1 MAHNLAVI
9 NGETAMAYA
18 GETPWHGLGKRL
30 PKMANVQDALVA
42 ANLDWQVE
50 AVPMFLASGEE
61 VQGRRAMLRDDGT
74 QLGTVGAGYVP
85 RQNADAFGILD
96 ASCRDHGVRIEA
108 AGALGKG
115 ERTWMLASMDATLE
129 IETPGGIDR
138 VNGYF
143 LVANGHDGRCAHY
156 GKITPIRV
164 VCQNTLSAAGNAAED
179 NLVHIYHTKRS
190 DEMLV
195 QARKLVHTLTA
206 SLVETGETFGA
217 LARAE
222 MTPNQIEA
230 YIASVFP
237 AGDDG
242 KVSERLGKCREDI
255 ATLVRTGR
263 GSELA
268 GETAWGAY
276 NAVVEYLDHVK
287 PAEAKSKA
295 GQVRAATSA
304 VFGTGDQI
312 KALALKLATRVAVA
326 A

>member
-9 NGETAMAYA
+9 GGQTAMAYA
-18 GETPWHGLGKRL
+18 GETPWHGLGQRL

-42 ANLDWQVE
+42 AGLNWKVE
-50 AVPMFLASGEE
+50 TAPLFMADGTEIPS
-61 VQGRRAMLRDDGT
+61 RRAMLREDGT
-74 QLGTVGAGYVP
+74 LLGTVGAGYVP

-96 ASCRDHGVRIEA
+96 ASCADHGVRIEA
-108 AGALGKG
+108 AGALGQG
-115 ERTWMLASMDATLE
+115 ERTWMLASMGATLE
-129 IETPGGIDR
+129 IDTPGGIDR

-156 GKITPIRV
+156 ARVTPIRV
-164 VCQNTLSAAGNAAED
+164 VCQNTLNAAGAKAD
-179 NLVHIYHTKRS
+179 GNLVHIYHTKNS
-190 DEMLV
+190 DQML
-195 QARKLVHTLTA
+195 AAATKLVHKLTA
-206 SLVETGETFGA
+206 TLVQTGETFGA

-230 YIASVFP
+230 YIASVYP
-237 AGDDG
+237 AGEDG
-242 KVSERLGKCREDI
+242 KVSEQLGRTRETI
-255 ATLVRTGR
+255 ATLVRSGR

-287 PAEAKSKA
+287 PAEAKTTAAAK
-295 GQVRAATSA
+295 RAATSA
-304 VFGTGDQI
+304 VFGAGDQI
-312 KALALKLATRVAVA
+312 KAMALRLASRVAVA